1 MRAVGFVGDVKI
13 RDQKVP
19 RHVIMSL
26 PLRATEELR
35 AKYGSAVCDLTP
47 LFIFRQFGG
56 VAVPLR
62 MTPIRV
68 SSCPACVT
76 LRGDGSWIRKARLD
90 DCLDCGN
97 TLRLVL

>member
-1 MRAVGFVGDVKI
+1 MRAVGFIGDVKV

-26 PLRATEELR
+26 PLRATEELM
-35 AKYGSAVCDLTP
+35 AKYGAAVCDLTP
-47 LFIFRQFGG
+47 LSIFRQFGG

-68 SSCPACVT
+68 GACPACVIV
-76 LRGDGSWIRKARLD
+76 RQDGSWVRKARID
-90 DCLDCGN
+90 DCRDCGN
-97 TLRLVL
+97 TTRLVL